1 MIPDTFKGF
10 DGKLGLICD
19 EWKANV
25 TWQYI
30 KTKIQQFLS
39 GNLHGAFS
47 GLIDKFDEI
56 WDALGLPGLPDL
68 FTLDVAGLIDAI
80 VDRLVKQRDKLLE
93 KLDDPNLSE
102 EARQKILDE
111 IQDVNSK
118 ITEGLESIS
127 IGGFSLRDII
137 GGAIDKTVQSIEET
151 VTEIRIALE
160 DFVYKLTQKLLF
172 DWVKIVKKF
181 FDAIGLGKIF
191 KIFFFNLCDLLN
203 L

>member
-1 MIPDTFKGF
+1 MGCIRFT
-10 DGKLGLICD
+10 C
-19 EWKANV
+19 
-25 TWQYI
+25 
-30 KTKIQQFLS
+30 
-39 GNLHGAFS
+39 
-47 GLIDKFDEI
+47 
-56 WDALGLPGLPDL
+56 LPDL
-68 FTLDVAGLIDAI
+68 FTLDGNGLIDAI

-172 DWVKIVKKF
+172 DWVKLLKKF
-181 FDAIGLGKIF
+181 F
-191 KIFFFNLCDLLN
+191 
-203 L
+203 